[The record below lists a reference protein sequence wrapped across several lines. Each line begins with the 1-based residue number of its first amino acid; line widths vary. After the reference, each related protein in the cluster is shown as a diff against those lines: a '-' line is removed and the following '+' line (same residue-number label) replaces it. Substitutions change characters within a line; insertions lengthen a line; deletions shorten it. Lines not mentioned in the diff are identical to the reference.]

1 MPLLHIAANYA
12 INLIETVEIKM
23 TRIDDG
29 FTTYNVLRNNGVY
42 GSETSLVHTFKT
54 RFDADCYAELQNKN
68 ISDDEPVCFFV
79 EVVY

>member
-12 INLIETVEIKM
+12 INLIETVENKM
-23 TRIDDG
+23 TRTNDN

-42 GSETSLVHTFKT
+42 GSETDLVRTFKT

-79 EVVY
+79 EVIY